1 MNIQRPL
8 TNPVARDIRQPL
20 PVEQQSNL
28 PTYNTNSQKTH
39 EQLEMNINS
48 REDSAKQFIGGVKT
62 MVRKKLDILEI
73 NPIWKDPSLPF
84 MMISFFFNIVL
95 LFVGGLIF
103 YNKLPPTLQLFY
115 DIVEGTWQSQEKY
128 WHVIIIPIFLFVIM
142 FLQYRFLKFTFIHD
156 KRLSITVSWLMTLL
170 NVMLM
175 IAIAQIYSLNPIL

>member
-20 PVEQQSNL
+20 PVIQQ
-28 PTYNTNSQKTH
+28 PIPQPYNPNTQRVS

-62 MVRKKLDILEI
+62 LIRQKLDVLEV

-84 MMISFFFNIVL
+84 MIVSFFFNIIL
-95 LFVGGLIF
+95 LFVGGLLF
-103 YNKLPPTLQLFY
+103 YNKLPPSIQLFY
-115 DIVEGTWQSQEKY
+115 DTVEGTWQSQEKY
-128 WHVIIIPIFLFVIM
+128 WHVIIIPIFLFLIM

-170 NVMLM
+170 NIMLM